1 MHICTSAIAEEFK
14 KRVVN
19 VTLDA
24 VDIKSILSS
33 LSARLVRDVVLNFI
47 CMCILIFGRAVKC
60 NVHNIFQ
67 NQSTSKPTAKCL

>member
-47 CMCILIFGRAVKC
+47 CNSVF
-60 NVHNIFQ
+60 
-67 NQSTSKPTAKCL
+67 